1 MAHDVKKKI
10 PDGIKMTGDGTK
22 RGRGRPK
29 SLSRQE
35 VIDLA
40 MNAYWRE
47 GPAEV
52 SLNSI
57 CQRAGVAKPSLYRE
71 FGDEDGLTAAV
82 LQAYADAVLSQVLR
96 IVTGPESF
104 DQKVEDLIR
113 YASED
118 VLSDNGCLYVKMQA
132 ATHRFGEKTQALI
145 AAIDAGAEEA
155 YAALLTDARR
165 TGHAPESIPT
175 RLGARYMMS
184 QITLALVLRAAG
196 EEPLLVRDLL
206 TLALSVFRSD
216 KQDRH

>member
-1 MAHDVKKKI
+1 MKI
-10 PDGIKMTGDGTK
+10 VSAGDAGAFVIVLQNWKMLVDRAALFQPSAT
-22 RGRGRPK
+22 
-29 SLSRQE
+29 
-35 VIDLA
+35 V
-40 MNAYWRE
+40 
-47 GPAEV
+47 AEV
-52 SLNSI
+52 ATEI
-57 CQRAGVAKPSLYRE
+57 AGVAKPSLYRE